1 MLDQLEAGLII
12 QLHDRALEQPAGP
25 TDCEKADGGNGFWA
39 AVERNHRFNRLL
51 WEQEDQARR
60 DDVPPQAIAE
70 NKRAIDR
77 YNQGRNDAVE
87 EMDEHLLRSLATIKP
102 DPSSRL
108 NSETAGAMIDR
119 LSILSLKIF
128 HMRKQTERRDVS
140 DDHTTQC
147 GYKLR
152 RLREQRR
159 DLQFCLDRLLREAQE
174 GRAHFKVY
182 RQYKMY
188 NHPALNPYLYGA
200 KN

>member
-1 MLDQLEAGLII
+1 MLDQLDARLII
-12 QLHDRALEQPAGP
+12 RLHDRALERPAGP
-25 TDCEKADGGNGFWA
+25 ADGDLAEDGNAFWA

-60 DDVPPQAIAE
+60 HDVPTRAIAE

-87 EMDEHLLRSLATIKP
+87 EMDEHLLRSLEAVRS
-102 DPSSRL
+102 DSSSRL

-128 HMRKQTERRDVS
+128 HMKKQTERRDAS
-140 DDHTTQC
+140 EAHIAQC
-147 GYKLR
+147 GDKLR
-152 RLREQRR
+152 RLQEQRR
-159 DLQFCLDRLLREAQE
+159 DLQDCLDRLLREARQ
-174 GRAHFKVY
+174 GRAHFKIY

-188 NHPALNPYLYGA
+188 NDPALNPYLYGA
-200 KN
+200 KD

>member
-1 MLDQLEAGLII
+1 MLDQLDARLII
-12 QLHDRALEQPAGP
+12 QLHERALVRAADPGDGDEAG
-25 TDCEKADGGNGFWA
+25 AGNAFWA
-39 AVERNHRFNRLL
+39 AVERNHRYNRLL

-60 DDVPPQAIAE
+60 HDVPAQAIAE

-87 EMDEHLLRSLATIKP
+87 EIDAHLLRSLATVQA

-108 NSETAGAMIDR
+108 SSETAGAMIDR

-128 HMRKQTERRDVS
+128 HMKKQTERRDVS
-140 DDHTTQC
+140 EAHTAQC
-147 GYKLR
+147 GDRLR
-152 RLREQRR
+152 RLQEQRC
-159 DLQFCLDRLLREAQE
+159 DLQFCLDRLLQEARQ

-188 NHPALNPYLYGA
+188 NDPALNPYLYGA

>member
-1 MLDQLEAGLII
+1 MLDQLDARLII
-12 QLHDRALEQPAGP
+12 QLHERALERAADP
-25 TDCEKADGGNGFWA
+25 ADGDEAGDGDAFWA
-39 AVERNHRFNRLL
+39 AVERNHRYNRLL

-60 DDVPPQAIAE
+60 HDVPAHAIAE

-87 EMDEHLLRSLATIKP
+87 EMDEHLLRSLATIRS

-128 HMRKQTERRDVS
+128 HMKKQTERRDVS
-140 DDHTTQC
+140 ETHTTQC
-147 GYKLR
+147 RDRLR
-152 RLREQRR
+152 RLQEQRR
-159 DLQFCLDRLLREAQE
+159 DLQFCLDRLLQEARQ

-188 NHPALNPYLYGA
+188 NDPALNPYLYGA